1 MGTLVLFGDRE
12 EEYWRS
18 ESQRFDASN
27 GPLEPVMRFHSR
39 DMQMKNLIISSP
51 SRAQEEI

>member
-1 MGTLVLFGDRE
+1 MGTLVFFGDRE